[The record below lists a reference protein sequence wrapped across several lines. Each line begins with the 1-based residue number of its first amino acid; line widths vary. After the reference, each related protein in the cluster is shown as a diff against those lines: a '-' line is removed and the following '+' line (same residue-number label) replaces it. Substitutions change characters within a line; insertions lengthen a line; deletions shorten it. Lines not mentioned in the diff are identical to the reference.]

1 MKKIILCMMLGLLH
15 TAAGHGKGLK
25 VFQIN
30 IWQETTMVKGGFDG
44 LVNQIVNLDPDIV
57 MLCEVRN
64 FENVPFVPKLV
75 KALRNKGKTYY
86 GKHTPKVDVAVLSK
100 YKILEQGRNCPNAS
114 DAGSV
119 LKARI
124 DVDGREVVVYSAHLD
139 YTHYACYLPRGY
151 DGVTWKNLP
160 TPITDKTTIE
170 KMNNESMR
178 DEAIRHVTEDAMKE
192 HGNIILLGGDFNE
205 PSHLDWGEREKNLW
219 DHRGAVVKWDCSV
232 LLEKAGFKDCYRTK
246 YPNAVTHPGFTYAAD
261 NADATIKDLDW
272 VPDTDGRDRIDF
284 IYYRPAKSVKLK
296 DVFIVGP
303 RGTILKNQR
312 VTEKTK
318 DNMIEPFG
326 VWPSDHKGVLAIFKL
341 K

>member
-100 YKILEQGRNCPNAS
+100 YKILEQRRNCPNAS

-192 HGNIILLGGDFNE
+192 HGNIILLGATSTSRRIWTGARRKKIFGIIE
-205 PSHLDWGEREKNLW
+205 ERL
-219 DHRGAVVKWDCSV
+219 
-232 LLEKAGFKDCYRTK
+232 
-246 YPNAVTHPGFTYAAD
+246 
-261 NADATIKDLDW
+261 
-272 VPDTDGRDRIDF
+272 
-284 IYYRPAKSVKLK
+284 
-296 DVFIVGP
+296 
-303 RGTILKNQR
+303 
-312 VTEKTK
+312 
-318 DNMIEPFG
+318 
-326 VWPSDHKGVLAIFKL
+326 
-341 K
+341 